1 MASQVSV
8 DWLGD
13 AELATWS
20 AFVAASPT
28 VSAYSLPAYLEAL
41 SAAAG
46 GRFRVLAARRG
57 DELVGGIAL
66 YERPTRLGVIVRPR
80 LLLYYNGLVLREEA
94 TRYPSER
101 TAREGKTVDALAEAL
116 EGLGLRRAELRT
128 RSGFTDARPFQA
140 RGWTATPSYSYVVPL
155 DDLEAQWGRVEQN
168 LRRLVGRCE
177 REGYAVSDDC
187 AFDDFFALHA
197 GTHERKGAPLYLPAD
212 AFRTYFEALAAAGL
226 ARLYAARSPAGD
238 VVSAQLVLLGH
249 PVTHSVAAGTAPEA
263 AKSGVT
269 AFLRWKVCE
278 HLAAEGSV
286 ANDLTD
292 ATLGPVAHFKAQLG
306 ARLEQAL
313 VVERSTA
320 PDRALLRA
328 RDAAR
333 GVRDRV
339 RR

>member
-8 DWLGD
+8 DWLAD
-13 AELATWS
+13 DELATWS

-28 VSAYSLPAYLEAL
+28 GSAYSLPAYLEAL
-41 SAAAG
+41 AAAAG
-46 GRFRVLAARRG
+46 GRFRVLAPRRG

-66 YERPTRLGVIVRPR
+66 YERPTRLGVVVRPR

-101 TAREGKTVDALAEAL
+101 TAREVKTVDALAEAL
-116 EGLGLRRAELRT
+116 EALGFRRAELRT
-128 RSGFTDARPFQA
+128 RGGFTDARPFQA

-155 DDLEAQWGRVEQN
+155 DDLEDQWGRVEQN
-168 LRRLVGRCE
+168 LRRLVGRCA
-177 REGYAVSDDC
+177 REGFAVSDDC
-187 AFDDFFALHA
+187 GFDAFFALHS

-212 AFRTYFEALAAAGL
+212 AFRTYYETLAAEGL
-226 ARLYAARSPAGD
+226 ARLYAARSAAGD

-263 AKSGVT
+263 ARSGVT
-269 AFLRWKVCE
+269 AFLRWKVFE

-306 ARLEQAL
+306 ARLELAL
-313 VVERSTA
+313 VVQRSTA
-320 PDRALLRA
+320 PDRAPHRG
-328 RDAAR
+328 R